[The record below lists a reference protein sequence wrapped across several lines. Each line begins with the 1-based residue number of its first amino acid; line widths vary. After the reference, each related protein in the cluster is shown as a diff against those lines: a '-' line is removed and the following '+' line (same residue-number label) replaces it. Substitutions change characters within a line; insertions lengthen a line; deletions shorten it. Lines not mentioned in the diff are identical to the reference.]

1 MPRARYN
8 RLALRGSA
16 LLRAHAA
23 QCASQACFQ
32 AATPSPAASR
42 PSAARAHATAHAP
55 PLCRRHSAHR
65 HLVCTWRPAGGACR
79 AWCGARDPRVGCTPA
94 GASLTRRRP
103 PLAAAAARGAA
114 PPPRP
119 PPVAHLRLALLAARS
134 HTSWRGTQAAGRRVT
149 RAAAKS
155 TGKPL
160 LVSSRLLWVN
170 FVEFAHSLIAAC
182 LSTRGVQSA
191 LHRRPRGVTRI
202 GPGGTPRVGT
212 RGRRVHAGGRGR
224 GCEGGTPGGTAS
236 RRAHAQSALASVCP
250 AGAPSALRRLCAPRN
265 PAERPSRSRPRRNG
279 ARDGRHHCCRQRGAS
294 SR

>member
-65 HLVCTWRPAGGACR
+65 HLLCTWRPAGGACR

-170 FVEFAHSLIAAC
+170 FGKPPTRSSQPVFRRGGYRARCTAA
-182 LSTRGVQSA
+182 RGGVRESA
-191 LHRRPRGVTRI
+191 REGRLGWARVAGACT
-202 GPGGTPRVGT
+202 RVG
-212 RGRRVHAGGRGR
+212 VGGAAR
-224 GCEGGTPGGTAS
+224 
-236 RRAHAQSALASVCP
+236 
-250 AGAPSALRRLCAPRN
+250 
-265 PAERPSRSRPRRNG
+265 G
-279 ARDGRHHCCRQRGAS
+279 ARQAARRRGA
-294 SR
+294 RTRKVR